1 MGTEICEALAS
12 WIPAVRKNLEASGG
26 QAFETGSD
34 GYEHAIRLWNG
45 AVQRRPGLVV
55 QCFSA
60 TDVRT
65 ALMAAR
71 DHRVPISVRGGG
83 QDWAGRSLINGGLV
97 IDLSGMRQVSIDL
110 KAKEAT
116 VAGGATAV
124 DLGNAMASCDLAA
137 VTGNTGDVSM
147 AGLILGGGY
156 GPLQTRFGVASDS
169 LLGAE
174 VVLADGRI
182 LTADASENSDLFW
195 ALRGGGGNFGVVT
208 SMRLRL
214 HAAGTIMCGTILFPW
229 AEAASVLQGYAAILA
244 SAPEQL
250 AIGLAMTVGPDG
262 DPLLVVAPI

>member
-156 GPLQTRFGVASDS
+156 GLLQTRFGVASDS

-195 ALRGGGGNFGVVT
+195 ALRGGVAISVSSPQCVCAFT
-208 SMRLRL
+208 QPARSC
-214 HAAGTIMCGTILFPW
+214 AAPSCSPGRRRPPSSRATPPSWHL
-229 AEAASVLQGYAAILA
+229 LQN
-244 SAPEQL
+244 SSPS
-250 AIGLAMTVGPDG
+250 DSR
-262 DPLLVVAPI
+262 